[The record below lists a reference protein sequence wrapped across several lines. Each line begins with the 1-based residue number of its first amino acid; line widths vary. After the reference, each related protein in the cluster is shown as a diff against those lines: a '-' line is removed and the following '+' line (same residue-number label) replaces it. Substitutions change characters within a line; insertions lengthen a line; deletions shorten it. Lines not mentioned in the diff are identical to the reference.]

1 MPLCPPLS
9 GLRLIAAATA
19 LLLAQASAH
28 AADGYVTTNETQL
41 DTIYSQAIFGANTI
55 DIRFLSFTSIVNASL
70 TSIDSASEWNTLLG
84 LNSNLA
90 SPVVNMYFVDK
101 VRWCGDTGTSIV
113 GCAQGN
119 LQALDSTYAGGS
131 NGGVLAAH
139 ELGHNLGLGHFSTGD
154 GVNLMN
160 PTLSSSFALT
170 AAQVSTLLTSALIR
184 SDAGG
189 RYIEIQPIAVLAAAV
204 PEPSQWAL
212 LLLGGGLLAGARRA
226 RRG

>member
-1 MPLCPPLS
+1 MTLCPPLS

-41 DTIYSQAIFGANTI
+41 DTIYSQASFGTNTI

-70 TSIDSASEWNTLLG
+70 TIIDSESEWNTLLG
-84 LNSNLA
+84 LSRNLA
-90 SPVVNMYFVDK
+90 SPIVNMYFVDK
-101 VRWCGDTGTSIV
+101 VQWCGSPGTSIV
-113 GCAQGN
+113 GCAISN
-119 LQALDSTYAGGS
+119 VQALDSAYAAGS

-139 ELGHNLGLGHFSTGD
+139 ELGHNLGLGHFTNGA
-154 GVNLMN
+154 GNNLMN
-160 PTLSSSFALT
+160 PILTSSFALT
-170 AAQVSTLLTSALIR
+170 ATQVSTLLTSALIQ

>member
-1 MPLCPPLS
+1 MTLCPPLS

-19 LLLAQASAH
+19 LLLAQANAL

-41 DTIYSQAIFGANTI
+41 DTIYSQTIFGANTV

-70 TSIDSASEWNTLLG
+70 TIIDSANDWNTLLG
-84 LNSNLA
+84 LSSNLA
-90 SPVVNMYFVDK
+90 SPIVNMYFVDK
-101 VRWCGDTGTSIV
+101 VQWCGSPGTSIV

-119 LQALDSTYAGGS
+119 LQALDSAYAAGA

-139 ELGHNLGLGHFSTGD
+139 ELGHNLGLSHFSNGT
-154 GVNLMN
+154 NLMN

-170 AAQVSTLLTSALIR
+170 SAQVSTLLASSLIQT
-184 SDAGG
+184 DAGG
-189 RYIEIQPIAVLAAAV
+189 RYIEIQPIAVLAAAAV